1 MMMMM
6 MMMMR
11 RLTMMFDGEDAAGY
25 HAKDV
30 GDIHQDADRDGHDVE
45 S

>member
-1 MMMMM
+1 MMMRRRR
-6 MMMMR
+6 R